1 MALGKQFID
10 LFFRVETKEAQKD
23 IENVGEGLDN
33 VGKKGK
39 VASGGL
45 KLVGNGFKFIGGAI
59 KAAGIGLL
67 VGLLAQLTGVF
78 QSNQKLADTFGRIM
92 IKLQPIFQV
101 LGDVINVVVSG
112 LEYLI
117 DLFTGAIGWIGDLIG
132 VTDGYASSSADLAD
146 EIVNLRN
153 EQKLMNAELALTQL
167 QYQREAEL
175 QRQIRDD
182 TSRTMEER
190 IAANEELGN
199 ILAQQS
205 SDEIEMANVALD
217 LAEKE
222 LSLDRDNIDL
232 QVAVIEAKTKLAEI
246 NERITSQRSEQL
258 TNLTSLEQER
268 ADKQKEHSEK
278 IQERLAKEK
287 EAYDDIMTAMRKN
300 IKITEEELSLAQML
314 NQAEE
319 EFIKAKEHLE
329 SLKNNDITNNE
340 IAIKQSKELMAQ
352 KKKENEQLMA
362 DIERM
367 RAEDE
372 ARLEFEDAHEE
383 QKDKVLGIYDT
394 MYAGL
399 SDKQKEFMDRIK
411 VREKIN
417 DADNLERLQN
427 ATEKLLFLDQ
437 DLKTTLQEQRMSGL
451 DEDDPLFL
459 NVEQAESDIEQ
470 LMKFSDDIQG
480 YYDSIADQTE
490 HQFDGAIESNQ
501 KAIEEAERL
510 MQQNQDN
517 IDANNTEIER
527 KQKAHQ
533 TEMDEAQTAFDNAQA
548 ELKAQSLQA
557 VLEFR
562 KSDQQKEIDSITAQ
576 YDKIIGLT
584 EENSIHEL
592 ELTEEKNR
600 LIQEINDKYDQEA
613 LDKNKAFMDK
623 MFKMGKNV
631 TDKEI
636 ELEEYKTQK
645 KNEALQMGIALT
657 EKGSA
662 SYKALAI
669 ANTIIAT
676 RAGAM
681 QVFDDPEMPTP
692 LKWITAGLIVAQGL
706 KSINEIRKTKI
717 PGSDSGGGDLG
728 GIDSGVNGDMG
739 GDVPNLPGGALGE
752 SDSPPIQAFVV
763 ESDISDAQSLQND
776 IDIQASL

>member
-10 LFFRVETKEAQKD
+10 LFFRVETKKAQKD
-23 IENVGEGLDN
+23 IEDVGDGLDN

-67 VGLLAQLTGVF
+67 VGLLAQLTGIF
-78 QSNQKLADTFGRIM
+78 QSNQKTADTFGRIM
-92 IKLQPIFQV
+92 IKLQPVFQAI
-101 LGDVINVVVSG
+101 GDVIGIVAEG
-112 LEYLI
+112 LEKLI
-117 DLFTGAIGWIGDLIG
+117 DLFTGAINWLGSLIG
-132 VTDGYASSSADLAD
+132 LSDGYASSSADLAD
-146 EIVNLRN
+146 EIINLRN

-190 IAANEELGN
+190 IAANQELGN
-199 ILAQQS
+199 ILQQQS
-205 SDEIEMANVALD
+205 NEEIEMANVGLE

-268 ADKQKEHSEK
+268 TDKQKEHSEK

-287 EAYDDIMTAMRKN
+287 EAYDDIMTAMRQN
-300 IKITEEELSLAQML
+300 IKITKEELTLAQML

-319 EFIKAKEHLE
+319 EFIKAKQHLE
-329 SLKNNDITNNE
+329 DLKKDDTKNNE
-340 IAIKQSKELMAQ
+340 IAIKQSNDLIAQ
-352 KKKENEQLMA
+352 KKKENQQLLD

-367 RAEDE
+367 KAEDE
-372 ARLEFEDAHEE
+372 ARLEFDEAHEG
-383 QKDKVLGIYDT
+383 QKNKVLEIYDT
-394 MYAGL
+394 MYSGL
-399 SDKQKEFMDRIK
+399 SDKQKAFMDRIK
-411 VREKIN
+411 SREKIN
-417 DADNLERLQN
+417 DADNLERLED
-427 ATEKLLFLDQ
+427 ATDKLLFLDQ
-437 DLKTTLQEQRMSGL
+437 DLRIALREQRQSGM

-470 LMKFSDDIQG
+470 LKKFSDDIGG
-480 YYDSIADQTE
+480 YYDSIADQTT

-501 KAIEEAERL
+501 KAIEEAETL
-510 MQQNQDN
+510 MQQNLTN
-517 IDANNTEIER
+517 IDANNAEIIR
-527 KQKAHQ
+527 K
-533 TEMDEAQTAFDNAQA
+533 EEAQQLEISEAEKAFNLAQD

-562 KSDQQKEIDSITAQ
+562 KTEQQLEIDSITEQ

-584 EENSIHEL
+584 EENSIHQL
-592 ELTEEKNR
+592 ELTDEKNR

-636 ELEEYKTQK
+636 ELEEYKTK
-645 KNEALQMGIALT
+645 KTSEALQKGMALT

-662 SYKALAI
+662 SHKALAI

-676 RAGAM
+676 KAGAM
-681 QVFDDPEMPTP
+681 QVFDDAEMPTP
-692 LKWITAGLIVAQGL
+692 LKFITAGLIIAQGL
-706 KSINEIRKTKI
+706 KTINDIRKTKI
-717 PGSDSGGGDLG
+717 PGSSSGGGDLG
-728 GIDSGVNGDMG
+728 GIDSSVSGDISG
-739 GDVPNLPGGALGE
+739 NVPSTPTFGAIE
-752 SDSPPIQAFVV
+752 TDAPPIQAFVV
-763 ESDISDAQSLQND
+763 ESDVSNAQALQGELD
-776 IDIQASL
+776 LQSTL